1 MRTLAVVFV
10 ALVFCGAALA
20 AETPGA
26 SAGAHAE
33 PRKRESGT
41 GGLAPLFLAGPLKGS
56 GHENNRAAVWA
67 RQEFF

>member
-1 MRTLAVVFV
+1 VRTLAALFV

-26 SAGAHAE
+26 SAEAHAE

-41 GGLAPLFLAGPLKGS
+41 GGLAPLFLAGPQEGS
-56 GHENNRAAVWA
+56 SREHNRAAVRA
-67 RQEFF
+67 RQESF